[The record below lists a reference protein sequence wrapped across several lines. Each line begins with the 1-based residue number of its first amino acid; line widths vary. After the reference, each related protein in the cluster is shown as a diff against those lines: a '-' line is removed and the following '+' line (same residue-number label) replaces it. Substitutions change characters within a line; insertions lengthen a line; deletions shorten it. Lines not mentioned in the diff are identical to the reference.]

1 LFSES
6 KEQNAISSKLE
17 LDEKSTIDLFMN
29 LTMLQKRKQILRKFI

>member
-17 LDEKSTIDLFMN
+17 LDEKSTIDLMMN